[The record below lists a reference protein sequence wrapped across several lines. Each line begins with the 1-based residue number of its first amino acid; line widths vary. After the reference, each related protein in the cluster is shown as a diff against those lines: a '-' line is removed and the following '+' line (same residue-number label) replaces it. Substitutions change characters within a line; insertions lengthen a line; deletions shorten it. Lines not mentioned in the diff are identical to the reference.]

1 MAVNY
6 VELRRL
12 FEAAERDRRDGGVNR
27 CLQEIEVALQSGDLN
42 PRDFRIRP
50 LFEALVENGRQVID
64 DLLRPGDQRSDFTK
78 LVEADVVN
86 TAAFA
91 NITGQIIYSRILEAY
106 QAEEFV
112 VSKMIPDIQT
122 DFDGEKIAGMGQI
135 GDKAELIDEA
145 GEYPMAG
152 VNEDWIQTPQTKKRG
167 LIVPITKEAIF
178 FDRTGL
184 ILQRCGEVGEFL
196 GLNKEKRACDCLVDE
211 NTTAH
216 RYNRK
221 GRGAVA
227 TYGNNSGSHDWDNLQ
242 ESNALADW
250 TDIDNAEQLLYSILD
265 PNTGEPIVIGASP
278 KLICTRQLSA
288 TAMRIRNATEV
299 NHVVPGFAVS
309 NNPIETRS
317 PNPVA
322 NTFDVVFSR
331 MLAARMATD
340 TSWFYGNPERAF
352 AYMQNWPLTT
362 TQAPAN
368 SHLEFHRDIVMGW
381 KASERGQYVTL
392 DPRHMV
398 KNTVA

>member
-6 VELRRL
+6 ASLRRL
-12 FEAAERDRRDGGVNR
+12 HESAERERRDGEPNR
-27 CLQEIEVALQSGDLN
+27 CLQEIEVALQSGDLK
-42 PRDFRIRP
+42 PSDFRIRP
-50 LFEALVENGRQVID
+50 LFESLVEDGPELIND
-64 DLLRPGDQRSDFTK
+64 FFRPGSPEQSFTK

-91 NITGQIIYSRILEAY
+91 NITGQIVYSRILEAY

-112 VSKMIPDIQT
+112 FSRMIPDVQT
-122 DFDGEKIAGMGQI
+122 DFDGEKIPGMGQI
-135 GDKAELIDEA
+135 GDKAELVDES

-152 VNEDWIQTPQTKKRG
+152 VNEDWIQSPQTKKRG
-167 LIVPITKEAIF
+167 LVVPITKEAIF

-196 GLNKEKRACDCLVDE
+196 GLNKEKRACDCVIDE

-242 ESNALADW
+242 ESNALVDW

-278 KLICTRQLSA
+278 KLVCTRQLSA

-299 NHVVPGFAVS
+299 NHVTPGYATS

-322 NTFDVVFSR
+322 NTFEVVFSR

-340 TSWFYGNPERAF
+340 TSWFYGNPEKAF

-362 TQAPAN
+362 AQAPVN
-368 SHLEFHRDIVMGW
+368 SEMEFQRDIVMRW

-392 DPRHMV
+392 DPRFIV